1 MTKIKICGLMSAQDA
16 EYVSAA
22 GADLAGVILAPGR
35 RRTVSYETLRS
46 IRRSLGRSI
55 PLTGVFVNAQIA
67 EISALAEKG
76 LIQLVQLHGQED
88 AAYLL
93 NLRRVCPLPVMQAFR
108 IDTADDLRRAEQSEA
123 DIVLLDSG
131 FGGTGAHFNHA
142 LLTAGFSRPYFLA
155 GGLSPETVGALIAA
169 HHPYGVDVSSGVE
182 TNGQKNPE
190 KIRGFVRAIKVPP
203 ADI

>member
-16 EYVSAA
+16 ESVNAA

-35 RRTVSYETLRS
+35 RRTVTAEALRS
-46 IRRSLGRSI
+46 IRGALDRRI

-93 NLRRVCPLPVMQAFR
+93 NLRKVCALPVIKAYS
-108 IDTADDLRRAEQSEA
+108 IASAADLRAAEQSDA
-123 DIVLLDSG
+123 DIVLLDNG
-131 FGGTGAHFNHA
+131 AGGTGLGFDRS
-142 LLTAGFSRPYFLA
+142 LLEGFSRPYLLA
-155 GGLSPETVGALIAA
+155 GGLSPENIGGVIAA

-182 TNGQKNPE
+182 TDGKKDPE
-190 KIRGFVRAIKVPP
+190 KIAAFVSAVRNS
-203 ADI
+203 